1 VRKLNVSLLTASE
14 IDQAFPLIRTNCP
27 AVELE
32 GWRRFA
38 GQRLAA
44 GPESGTGILVVRNEQ
59 DCLVGLCAFQ
69 LVVDLLHGAILF
81 ADHFC
86 AFDIVDQGAIVRALE
101 NGMEKIARRHG
112 CTAVH
117 TTVAAAGSTPDDGW
131 LCGVLYE
138 RGHRVEGLHMC
149 KLIPTLA

>member
-1 VRKLNVSLLTASE
+1 
-14 IDQAFPLIRTNCP
+14 
-27 AVELE
+27 VELE

-44 GPESGTGILVVRNEQ
+44 GPESGTGILVIRNEQ

-101 NGMEKIARRHG
+101 NGMEKEQPHTHKLPVVILTSSKHEEDLVRSYDLGANSYVRKPVDFNEFVE
-112 CTAVH
+112 AVGH
-117 TTVAAAGSTPDDGW
+117 LGMYW
-131 LCGVLYE
+131 LLLNELPY
-138 RGHRVEGLHMC
+138 
-149 KLIPTLA
+149 